1 MIRRTAGTGA
11 ALLALVA
18 AVAGCSSSGHKA
30 ASTTTAT
37 GASTTTRAHATTTT
51 STAPPTSTTTAAVT
65 PTTATAPTT
74 APPPPTDAE
83 AADKQFFAAWLAH
96 NAAGLSAS
104 GTSTAVGQATAQ
116 YAKTSGATWELSNCQ
131 GAAGSQ
137 YCTWVRAA
145 EDAVVQASDVSPVNR
160 VVEFQWNALQAPDIA
175 QQFVTAWEFG
185 ATNAV
190 GALAMS
196 SAASQAQALSAH
208 RTDGWQAPSSCDGTA
223 GSFYCTYSA
232 GSHKLIV
239 QVGDV
244 TVPHQIVS
252 VTYQ

>member
-1 MIRRTAGTGA
+1 MQFFNAWVTHNASGLA
-11 ALLALVA
+11 AN
-18 AVAGCSSSGHKA
+18 G
-30 ASTTTAT
+30 TTA
-37 GASTTTRAHATTTT
+37 S
-51 STAPPTSTTTAAVT
+51 VN
-65 PTTATAPTT
+65 
-74 APPPPTDAE
+74 E
-83 AADKQFFAAWLAH
+83 
-96 NAAGLSAS
+96 
-104 GTSTAVGQATAQ
+104 ATAQ
-116 YAKTSGATWELSNCQ
+116 YAHTAGATWELSNCQ

-145 EDAVVQASDVSPVNR
+145 EDVVVRASDVSPVNR

-190 GALAMS
+190 GALATT

-208 RTDGWQAPSSCDGTA
+208 HTDGWQAPSSCDGTA
-223 GSFYCTYSA
+223 GSFYCTYTA

-244 TVPHQIVS
+244 SVPHQIVS

>member
-1 MIRRTAGTGA
+1 MTRRTVGTGA

-30 ASTTTAT
+30 ASTTTT
-37 GASTTTRAHATTTT
+37 VRSSTTTRALATT
-51 STAPPTSTTTAAVT
+51 STPTAASTSTTAAPT
-65 PTTATAPTT
+65 PTTASPVPTT
-74 APPPPTDAE
+74 APPDAQT
-83 AADKQFFAAWLAH
+83 ADRQFFAAWIAH
-96 NAAGLSAS
+96 DGAGLAAN
-104 GTSTAVGQATAQ
+104 GSTPAVNQATAQ
-116 YAKTSGATWELSNCQ
+116 YAHTSGATWELSNCQ

-145 EDAVVQASDVSPVNR
+145 EDVVVQASDVSPVNH
-160 VVEFQWNALQAPDIA
+160 VVSFQWNALQAPDIA
-175 QQFVTAWEFG
+175 AQFVNAWEFG

-190 GALAMS
+190 AALATA

-208 RTDGWQAPSSCDGTA
+208 HTDGWQAPSSCDGTA
-223 GSFYCTYSA
+223 GSFYCTYTA

-244 TVPHQIVS
+244 TVPHQVVS